1 VLWFLLTPAWRVPTF
16 RYLFDAITLEPTR
29 NLVALNLMLCFLL
42 AAPGYPAPQAP
53 PKPAS
58 PALDQVIDAYHQAV
72 GGKALDAVS
81 SWELLAHPLD
91 QKLTSLS
98 HIRITL
104 YWKAP
109 NKVHRVNKG
118 AFSVSELAFD
128 GQAGWI
134 LMQHGKSHRIN
145 ADKLDQLNTVCNPV
159 RFVHLADIYPGSVVE
174 GPGNVNGRE
183 VMVVLATLNW
193 GERRF
198 SFDAESHLLLQFE
211 DRFKSGDK
219 PRFTRFGEYEETGGV
234 RLPREIQIESLEEPG
249 VLGVRIE
256 KVRLNVPIKD
266 VSFENP
272 R

>member
-1 VLWFLLTPAWRVPTF
+1 ML
-16 RYLFDAITLEPTR
+16 YL
-29 NLVALNLMLCFLL
+29 LL
-42 AAPGYPAPQAP
+42 AASVFPASQAP
-53 PKPAS
+53 PAPTG

-81 SWELLAHPLD
+81 SWELLAYPLN
-91 QKLTSLS
+91 QKPVSPIHT
-98 HIRITL
+98 RITL

-109 NKVHRVNKG
+109 NKVRRVNKS

-128 GQAGWI
+128 GQAGWL
-134 LMQHGKSHRIN
+134 LMQHGKPHRMS
-145 ADKLDQLNTVCNPV
+145 ADKLDQLNIVCNPL
-159 RFVHLADIYPGSVVE
+159 RFVHLAGIYPGSIVE
-174 GPGNVNGRE
+174 GPGKVNGHE
-183 VMVVLATLNW
+183 VMVVLATPSW

-198 SFDAESHLLLQFE
+198 SFDAESHLLLQIE

-219 PRFTRFGEYEETGGV
+219 PRFTRFGQYEETGGV
-234 RLPREIQIESLEEPG
+234 RLPREIQIESPDDPD